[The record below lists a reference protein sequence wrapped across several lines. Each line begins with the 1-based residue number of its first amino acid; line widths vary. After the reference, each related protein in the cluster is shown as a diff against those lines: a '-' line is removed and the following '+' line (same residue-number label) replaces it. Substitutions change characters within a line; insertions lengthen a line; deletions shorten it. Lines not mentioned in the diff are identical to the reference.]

1 LSFAFPSLVVR
12 ADDGTT
18 TTATIR
24 RVDLIHLERA
34 EKISTARIELGLD
47 MLYKLA
53 WLSLQRARHPMVAP
67 HHDMATVSRDAL
79 ACGASALAEI
89 AEVEV
94 DDDSA
99 EPEGKASGQAAPT
112 G

>member
-1 LSFAFPSLVVR
+1 
-12 ADDGTT
+12 
-18 TTATIR
+18 
-24 RVDLIHLERA
+24 
-34 EKISTARIELGLD
+34 
-47 MLYKLA
+47 
-53 WLSLQRARHPMVAP
+53 
-67 HHDMATVSRDAL
+67 MATVSRDAL